1 MSKLRGIYRKKYV
14 RTHHPAA
21 LERAAD
27 STRGV
32 SIHGCLSLFDS
43 VVRLPIVHSGKL
55 VDDASRENVANLGQK
70 RKGRTSGYR

>member
-1 MSKLRGIYRKKYV
+1 MSKLQIYRKSFV

-27 STRGV
+27 STSGV

-43 VVRLPIVHSGKL
+43 VVRLPIVHSDKL
-55 VDDASRENVANLGQK
+55 VDTSSENSNAE
-70 RKGRTSGYR
+70 